1 VPLENRS
8 VVVYLSQ
15 GGFLQ
20 LNDLVGLEAEGQGF
34 AAFVSEVDG
43 FGVWLAI
50 AGRVGERLL
59 IVPWHFIRAIEVSRN
74 VATSL
79 KCGGPLVF
87 NGDFA

>member
-1 VPLENRS
+1 MPLENRS

-15 GGFLQ
+15 DGFLQ

-59 IVPWHFIRAIEVSRN
+59 IVPWHFVRAIEVEPER
-74 VATSL
+74 
-79 KCGGPLVF
+79 
-87 NGDFA
+87 GDLSEVRRTIGFQR

>member
-1 VPLENRS
+1 
-8 VVVYLSQ
+8 
-15 GGFLQ
+15 LQ

-59 IVPWHFIRAIEVSRN
+59 IVPWHFVRAIEVEPER
-74 VATSL
+74 
-79 KCGGPLVF
+79 
-87 NGDFA
+87 GDLSEVRRTIGFQR